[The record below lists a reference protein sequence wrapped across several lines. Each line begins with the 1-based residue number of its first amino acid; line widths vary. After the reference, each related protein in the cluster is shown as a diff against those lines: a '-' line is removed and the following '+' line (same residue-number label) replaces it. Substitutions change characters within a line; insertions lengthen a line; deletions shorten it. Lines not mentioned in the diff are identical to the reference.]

1 MPKALRTLPRD
12 DAALIASFSTQLIE
26 WHAKHGR
33 SGMPWQGLT
42 DPYAVWVSEIMLQ
55 QTQVATVL
63 DRYPKM
69 IQRFPSVGHLARADI
84 DEVLAEWSGL
94 GYYSRARNLHACAKQ
109 VVTQYQGQFPSDPLA
124 LENLSG
130 IGRSTAGAIAA
141 FAFKVRTPILDAN
154 VKRVLARL
162 FGITGALQEKK
173 ATDSLWQLAA
183 ELLPRSPQHMP
194 VYTQALMD
202 FGATW
207 CTAKQP
213 VCLTQKTQ
221 CPYEQTCRAK
231 AMDQVLTIPKKVP
244 KKKSPQFQCTVGILT
259 YGNAVLLQ
267 KRPPKAIWGGLWSLP
282 ESPWQAQTEMD
293 SASKLQAVPMSGEQ
307 LFRLILPTLL
317 SENASTV
324 FAQNSVVI
332 GAHIQHIFSHRILQ
346 IQAYEM
352 ILNTKAKKELDKG
365 IQSNEI
371 PYIWAELGALEQYG
385 LAQPIRLLLE
395 GWNRARG
402 AVESDQCANVN
413 PIVLKSRT

>member
-1 MPKALRTLPRD
+1 MPKALSTQPTH
-12 DAALIASFSTQLIE
+12 DAALITSFSKQLIQ
-26 WHAKHGR
+26 WHKKHGR
-33 SGMPWQGLT
+33 HGMPWQSIT

-63 DRYPKM
+63 ERYPKM
-69 IQRFPSVGHLARADI
+69 MKRFPSVVHLARADI

-124 LENLSG
+124 LEGLSG

-141 FAFKVRTPILDAN
+141 FAFQVRTPILDAN

-162 FGITGALQEKK
+162 FGIGGALQEKK
-173 ATDSLWQLAA
+173 VTDSLWQLAT
-183 ELLPRSPQHMP
+183 ELLPLTPKDMP

-213 VCLTQKTQ
+213 VCLTKKSQ
-221 CPYEQTCRAK
+221 CPFEGSCQAK
-231 AMDQVLTIPKKVP
+231 ALDQVLAIPKKLP
-244 KKKSPQFQCTVGILT
+244 KKKSPQFACAVGILT

-282 ESPWQAQTEMD
+282 EGEWQAQTEGEC
-293 SASKLQAVPMSGEQ
+293 SNATPKEPLASKQ
-307 LFRLILPTLL
+307 LLELILPNRFSKKPPAL
-317 SENASTV
+317 
-324 FAQNSVVI
+324 FGKSVRI
-332 GAHIQHIFSHRILQ
+332 GAHLKHVFSHRILQ

-352 ILNTKAKKELDKG
+352 VLDDKAKKEFDSSMQSDKS
-365 IQSNEI
+365 QF
-371 PYIWAELGALEQYG
+371 IWAELGALEQYG
-385 LAQPIRLLLE
+385 LPQPVRLLLE
-395 GWNRARG
+395 SWSRARG
-402 AVESDQCANVN
+402 GAESDQSANAV
-413 PIVLKSRT
+413 PIALKSRS